1 MGVNLGTI
9 ERQEFAASVAGSD
22 LVTVVGGK
30 TQWDV
35 GGTIDPNAR
44 AVSAPVGIYDYTPSE
59 MTLRCGAGTTVG
71 EIQDILGEHAQML
84 PVNAERGSTI
94 GGILAVGRS
103 GIRRLRYGAVR
114 DYLLES
120 WHADHEGKLVKS
132 GGPTIKNVSG
142 YDLCRLLVGSLGT
155 LGFLAEVTVRSL
167 PSPPCSRWMTG
178 VCDPFDLQSKLYRP
192 SCILWN
198 GNQVWVLLEGHP
210 VDVERE
216 ASITGLSECSGPPV
230 LPSAGR
236 LSLRP
241 KLLRALPQMYK
252 QDWLAEIGVGL
263 VHLSETINNDQSSLS
278 AVTVMRDIKTRL
290 DPTGRLNPGREVF

>member
-1 MGVNLGTI
+1 MGVILGTI

-22 LVTVVGGK
+22 LITVIGGK
-30 TQWDV
+30 TQWDI

-59 MTLRCGAGTTVG
+59 MTLRCGAGTTYE
-71 EIQDILGEHAQML
+71 EIQNILGEHNQML
-84 PVNAERGSTI
+84 PFDAKGGSTI

-103 GIRRLRYGAVR
+103 GARRLRYGAVR

-155 LGFLAEVTVRSL
+155 LGFLAEVTIRSL
-167 PSPPCSRWMTG
+167 PVPPCSRWMTG
-178 VCDPFDLQSKLYRP
+178 VCDPFELQSRLYRP

-198 GNQVWVLLEGHP
+198 GNEVWVLLEGHP
-210 VDVERE
+210 ADVERE
-216 ASITGLSECSGPPV
+216 ASLTGLTDCSGPPV

-241 KLLRALPQMYK
+241 KLLRELPKMYK
-252 QDWLAEIGVGL
+252 QGWLAEIGVGL
-263 VHLSETINNDQSSLS
+263 VHLPEPIEYDQSSLS
-278 AVTVMRDIKTRL
+278 AMTVMSDIKARL
-290 DPTGRLNPGREVF
+290 DPTGRLNPGRDVF